1 MDELAAAAG
10 RDPSSLRIT
19 MFVGIDSIIHNVKSR
34 ADEISMYDGIS
45 PDVIESFADVGVERV
60 VFQTRT
66 NRGDE
71 ALRVIERLAER
82 VLR

>member
-1 MDELAAAAG
+1 MK
-10 RDPSSLRIT
+10 SL
-19 MFVGIDSIIHNVKSR
+19 
-34 ADEISMYDGIS
+34 ADEISMYDGIN
-45 PDVIESFADVGVERV
+45 PDVVDSFADVGVERV

-66 NRGDE
+66 NRGEE